1 MTATIQN
8 PKYSLADL
16 EAVTGVSGRTIRYY
30 ITLGLLPPAHGRGP
44 SATYDQ
50 EHLNR
55 LQVIRLLRDEHI
67 PLAEIGTRLAELSP
81 RQIATLVEGET
92 PTIGEAWRRIAL
104 HPQIELHY
112 RESPDGKNEAI
123 EDAVQLIVDLAAPIV
138 QRLEER
144 RR

>member
-1 MTATIQN
+1 MTATIQK

-16 EAVTGVSGRTIRYY
+16 EALTGVSGRTIRYY

-55 LQVIRLLRDEHI
+55 LQVILLLREQHI

-81 RQIATLVEGET
+81 RQIATMVEGDT
-92 PTIGEAWRRIAL
+92 RPVGEAWRRIAL
-104 HPQIELHY
+104 HPNIELHY
-112 RESPDGKNEAI
+112 REPADGRDE
-123 EDAVQLIVDLAAPIV
+123 ELQDAVQLILDLSGPIV

-144 RR
+144 R

>member
-1 MTATIQN
+1 MTAIVQN

-16 EAVTGVSGRTIRYY
+16 EALTGVNGRTIRYY

-55 LQVIRLLRDEHI
+55 LRVIRLLREQHI

-81 RQIATLVEGET
+81 RQIATLIPGET
-92 PTIGEAWRRIAL
+92 PVLGEAWRRIAL
-104 HPQIELHY
+104 HPNIELHY

-123 EDAVQLIVDLAAPIV
+123 EDAVQLIIDLASPIV
-138 QRLEER
+138 QRLEKGR
-144 RR
+144 

>member
-1 MTATIQN
+1 MSTTVQH

-16 EAVTGVSGRTIRYY
+16 EALTGISGRTIRYY

-55 LQVIRLLRDEHI
+55 LQVILLLREQHI

-81 RQIATLVEGET
+81 RQVAKLVQTEDQVLGEV
-92 PTIGEAWRRIAL
+92 WRRIAL
-104 HPQIELHY
+104 HPNIELHY
-112 RESPDGKNEAI
+112 RESPSGTDESI
-123 EDAVQLIVDLAAPIV
+123 QEAVQLIVDLAAPIV
-138 QRLEER
+138 HRLEER
-144 RR
+144 Q